1 MSNVVYEQ
9 IMYNEEIKN
18 EFLSTYPATT
28 AQNYRRIFLHSRAM
42 EEKLGKD
49 VYLFSANELDQL
61 IAAHKAPTIIS
72 VRMIVSVLN
81 SYIVWAM
88 TKKLTRVNHFDFLS
102 TQKEWPHCHVAARE
116 WLLEETIDQITDFC
130 ENAQD
135 GILFRLI
142 FEGVSGRAL
151 QEVINLKI
159 DDVDFE
165 NKILTLR
172 QEIGTRTI
180 NVSDKLLKLIS
191 EAYAEHYYQLRN
203 GTAKGDTA
211 MINLIP
217 SKHVV
222 KNCRIGMAEAPYVS
236 KQSIWKRIKDICEMF
251 GLEGVTIKSLVLSG
265 ELHMAN
271 MLYTRDGE
279 LGRKQYQEI
288 ADQYGHNFW
297 WVIKNNITM
306 DALKEVYGLG
316 GE

>member
-1 MSNVVYEQ
+1 M
-9 IMYNEEIKN
+9 
-18 EFLSTYPATT
+18 
-28 AQNYRRIFLHSRAM
+28 
-42 EEKLGKD
+42 
-49 VYLFSANELDQL
+49 
-61 IAAHKAPTIIS
+61 
-72 VRMIVSVLN
+72 
-81 SYIVWAM
+81 
-88 TKKLTRVNHFDFLS
+88 
-102 TQKEWPHCHVAARE
+102 TQKEWPHCHVAPRE
-116 WLLEETIDQITDFC
+116 WLTEENIDQIADFC

-135 GILFRLI
+135 AVLFRLI
-142 FEGVSGRAL
+142 FEGVNGKAL

-159 DDVDFE
+159 DDVNFE

-180 NVSDKLLKLIS
+180 SVSDKLLKLIS

-211 MINLIP
+211 MISLIP

-222 KNCRIGMAEAPYVS
+222 KNCRIGTAELPHVS
-236 KQSIWKRIKDICEMF
+236 KQSIWKRIKDICELF

-271 MLYTRDGE
+271 KIYTRDGRTGD
-279 LGRKQYQEI
+279 LTKKQYQEI

-297 WVIKNNITM
+297 WVIRNNITL
-306 DALKEVYGLG
+306 DAIKEVYGQG